1 MNRRR
6 SSSLNRRARRRPTR
20 LAGSSPASAHRRND
34 ASLARR
40 NRAASRVVSNLSL
53 NALRM
58 TVMLSTNGSECHTQ
72 SHIIQAYARV
82 PRRSRTDGL
91 TAREVEILQRVTSG
105 LTNRQL
111 AEELGVS
118 TRTIDAHLRSVYAK
132 LGVKSRSAATRYAI
146 EHHLV

>member
-1 MNRRR
+1 M
-6 SSSLNRRARRRPTR
+6 
-20 LAGSSPASAHRRND
+20 
-34 ASLARR
+34 
-40 NRAASRVVSNLSL
+40 
-53 NALRM
+53 
-58 TVMLSTNGSECHTQ
+58 
-72 SHIIQAYARV
+72 